1 MDLLRNQLD
10 LRGWTVVPQLS
21 LMKTPLYLMD

>member
-10 LRGWTVVPQLS
+10 LRGWTGVSPMS
-21 LMKTPLYLMD
+21 LMRTPLYLMD